1 MMSLR
6 EVFVCVARETSEVLF
21 DHPGWPDHRA
31 SLPARKASL
40 NDKTSEVWL
49 CPKTARRREVFVC
62 VARKALEV
70 GEAESSRFFSA
81 FAARYQDL
89 LDQIIYSDRTP

>member
-49 CPKTARRREVFVC
+49 FSEMLSLREVFAWC
-62 VARKALEV
+62 
-70 GEAESSRFFSA
+70 
-81 FAARYQDL
+81 
-89 LDQIIYSDRTP
+89 IIRI